1 MIEIQ
6 TLNDMLMKF
15 LIDKIGQQLIKE
27 NKLTTE
33 QLRDAMDIH
42 RQTGEK
48 IQDVLIKNGLISE
61 EDFLE
66 VHSKILGIPRA
77 HLESSLV
84 DKSIINEIPLSMA
97 KKYRVVPIVKLE
109 EELTVAMSNP
119 LDVYAIDAI
128 QYYTKC
134 KLLVSLA
141 SDKEIDQAID
151 KYYSL
156 KDSMDQ
162 VVAGIHEEESD
173 NQLLD
178 EEIEEEDISEMS
190 INEDSDESSVIKL
203 VNLIILQSIKDKAS
217 DIHFEPDEKEFR
229 VRNRIDGILH
239 EMFNPPK
246 SLQAN
251 IISRIKIMADMDVSE
266 RRVPQDGRFSLKYG
280 KKEIDIRASI
290 LPTVDGEKA
299 VLRILDKSST
309 ILKLEDM
316 GFSSADLEKWLDILN
331 KTEGIILITGPTGSG
346 KTTTLYAVLNR
357 LNSIEKNIVTVE
369 NPVEYKLNLI
379 NQVNVNPKAGLT
391 FAGGLRSILRQDP
404 DIIMIGEIRD
414 GETAEIA
421 IRSALTG
428 HLVLSTLH
436 TNDAPSAIAR
446 LIDMGLEPFLV
457 ESSLIAVLAQRLV
470 RKLCPKCAQE
480 IKLDDDIIA
489 RLKVPDWLQLDKVY
503 RGSGCPD
510 CNYSGYHRRTA
521 IHELLLVDESIRK
534 SIISGASTDEIR
546 NVARKSG
553 MRTLKEDGL
562 LKVSKQLTTVEEV
575 LRVTF

>member
-290 LPTVDGEKA
+290 LPTVDGKKA

-316 GFSSADLEKWLDILN
+316 RFSSADLEKWLDLLN
-331 KTEGIILITGPTGSG
+331 KTERIILITVTTGSR
-346 KTTTLYAVLNR
+346 KTKTLYAEK
-357 LNSIEKNIVTVE
+357 NSIN
-369 NPVEYKLNLI
+369 
-379 NQVNVNPKAGLT
+379 
-391 FAGGLRSILRQDP
+391 
-404 DIIMIGEIRD
+404 
-414 GETAEIA
+414 
-421 IRSALTG
+421 
-428 HLVLSTLH
+428 
-436 TNDAPSAIAR
+436 
-446 LIDMGLEPFLV
+446 
-457 ESSLIAVLAQRLV
+457 
-470 RKLCPKCAQE
+470 
-480 IKLDDDIIA
+480 
-489 RLKVPDWLQLDKVY
+489 
-503 RGSGCPD
+503 
-510 CNYSGYHRRTA
+510 
-521 IHELLLVDESIRK
+521 
-534 SIISGASTDEIR
+534 
-546 NVARKSG
+546 
-553 MRTLKEDGL
+553 
-562 LKVSKQLTTVEEV
+562 
-575 LRVTF
+575 